1 MPYVKRI
8 EIPYAAVGRLLKGYG
23 INAEK
28 LAGILECSVPTA
40 RARLNDPQR
49 FSLAELGKVSRKG
62 HVPIEEI
69 RDAITR

>member
-1 MPYVKRI
+1 MPYVKTPER
-8 EIPYAAVGRLLKGYG
+8 PYAAVGRLLKGYG
-23 INAEK
+23 MTAEK
-28 LAGILECSVPTA
+28 LSGILECSVPTA

-49 FSLAELGKVSRKG
+49 FSLAELALVSRKG